1 MNIAEFCRLSKAY
14 VTLSS
19 QPFCSSILI
28 YLLNLK
34 KLRLLQ
40 NHHNLLGRVREIS
53 LTWFLLVF
61 VIIERYE
68 DDSSLDKG
76 SNSTELSVTVYI
88 SSEGYLKA
96 TLDFTEIVNNI
107 NKCALGQG
115 QYVKL
120 QDLPFFQVLHICFK
134 IIFPVKSYAVYLEI
148 TMSKN
153 RF

>member
-1 MNIAEFCRLSKAY
+1 MFSCEYCRILS
-14 VTLSS
+14 VTQSVCCTLSS

-28 YLLNLK
+28 YPLSFK

-40 NHHNLLGRVREIS
+40 NHQNLLGEVREIS

-61 VIIERYE
+61 VIIERYK
-68 DDSSLDKG
+68 DDFSLHKG

-88 SSEGYLKA
+88 SSEGYLIA

-107 NKCALGQG
+107 NKCTLGQD

-120 QDLPFFQVLHICFK
+120 QDLSFFSGIAHLF
-134 IIFPVKSYAVYLEI
+134 
-148 TMSKN
+148 
-153 RF
+153 